1 MPPAAERPAAP
12 SSGIARPDAA
22 DIAARL
28 ERLPMSG
35 YQRRIFAIIASA
47 WLVDQIDV
55 ALLTFLLGA
64 IVAAFGL
71 TPTEAGQLAAMTFAG
86 QLVGNILAGTA
97 SDRFGRK
104 AVFQVTMVVW
114 GLASLAAAAA
124 WSLPALMACR
134 FLIGVGV
141 GGEAPV
147 AQAMVSEIVP
157 ARVRGKYIAILEG
170 FWAVGYVL
178 SGAIS
183 FFVLPYLGWRWAFVV
198 VGLLSLV
205 VLAVRRTM
213 PESPRW
219 LAEAGRTAEA
229 ESAMA
234 AMERGVERATGRPLP
249 PVAPS
254 LAAPT
259 AAATAA
265 SMPGPRLGAVATLFA
280 PEYRLRTVMAFGLWF
295 FALIG
300 FFGLNSWIAVLLK
313 ERGFS
318 IVGSVGFVTLITL
331 GGIPGFAAAAALL
344 ERAGRKP
351 TTALFLIC
359 AAAAAY
365 LYGKAG
371 AGTVLTVSGVAVTW
385 LFVAGFVMQFF
396 MFGMWSCLYAYT
408 PELYPTR
415 ARATGA
421 GFASAFGRIGAILG
435 PMIVPVLVRD
445 HGPAAAFQVGAGGF
459 LIAALLVLTLGVETR
474 GKVLEAVS
482 H

>member
-1 MPPAAERPAAP
+1 MQLATDAPIGMGVELSASDRAAAAATTN
-12 SSGIARPDAA
+12 IAG
-22 DIAARL
+22 RL
-28 ERLPMSG
+28 ERLPMSR
-35 YQRRIFAIIASA
+35 YQRKIFAIIASA
-47 WLVDQIDV
+47 WLVDQVDV
-55 ALLTFLLGA
+55 ALLTFLLGS
-64 IVAAFGL
+64 IVVAFGL
-71 TPTEAGQLAAMTFAG
+71 TPIEAGQLAAMTFAG
-86 QLVGNILAGTA
+86 QLIGNVIAGTA

-104 AVFQVTMVVW
+104 TVFQVTMLVW
-114 GLASLAAAAA
+114 GFASLAAAAA
-124 WSLPALMACR
+124 WSLTALMVCR

-157 ARVRGKYIAILEG
+157 ANVRGKYIAFMEG
-170 FWAVGYVL
+170 FWAIGYVL

-183 FFVLPYLGWRWAFVV
+183 FFVLPYFGWRWSFAI
-198 VGLLSLV
+198 VGLLSMVVLV
-205 VLAVRRTM
+205 VRRSM

-219 LAEAGRTAEA
+219 LADNGRHAEA
-229 ESAMA
+229 DAVMSM
-234 AMERGVERATGRPLP
+234 MEREVERATGRPLP

-254 LAAPT
+254 VVAAVSAPV
-259 AAATAA
+259 
-265 SMPGPRLGAVATLFA
+265 PHQNPIATLFSPA
-280 PEYRLRTVMAFGLWF
+280 YRMRTLMAFGMWF

-318 IVGSVGFVTLITL
+318 IVGSVGFVTLITI
-331 GGIPGFAAAAALL
+331 GGIPGFFTAALML
-344 ERAGRKP
+344 EKVGRKP
-351 TTALFLIC
+351 TTAIFLVC
-359 AAAAAY
+359 AAVAAY
-365 LYGKAG
+365 FYGN
-371 AGTVLTVSGVAVTW
+371 AVDQTW
-385 LFVAGFVMQFF
+385 LFVSGFVMQFF

-435 PMIVPVLVRD
+435 PMIVPVLVQNY
-445 HGPAAAFQVGAGGF
+445 GPATAFQVGAGGF
-459 LIAALLVLTLGVETR
+459 LIAAVLVLTLGVETR

>member
-1 MPPAAERPAAP
+1 
-12 SSGIARPDAA
+12 
-22 DIAARL
+22 
-28 ERLPMSG
+28 
-35 YQRRIFAIIASA
+35 Q
-47 WLVDQIDV
+47 
-55 ALLTFLLGA
+55 
-64 IVAAFGL
+64 
-71 TPTEAGQLAAMTFAG
+71 
-86 QLVGNILAGTA
+86 
-97 SDRFGRK
+97 
-104 AVFQVTMVVW
+104 
-114 GLASLAAAAA
+114 
-124 WSLPALMACR
+124 
-134 FLIGVGV
+134 
-141 GGEAPV
+141 
-147 AQAMVSEIVP
+147 
-157 ARVRGKYIAILEG
+157 
-170 FWAVGYVL
+170 
-178 SGAIS
+178 
-183 FFVLPYLGWRWAFVV
+183 
-198 VGLLSLV
+198 
-205 VLAVRRTM
+205 
-213 PESPRW
+213 
-219 LAEAGRTAEA
+219 
-229 ESAMA
+229 
-234 AMERGVERATGRPLP
+234 
-249 PVAPS
+249 
-254 LAAPT
+254 
-259 AAATAA
+259 
-265 SMPGPRLGAVATLFA
+265 GPHRGAVATLFA

-331 GGIPGFAAAAALL
+331 GGIPGFAAAAVLL
-344 ERAGRKP
+344 ERVGRKP

-365 LYGKAG
+365 LYGNAG

-445 HGPAAAFQVGAGGF
+445 HGPATAFQVGAGGF

-482 H
+482 R

>member
-1 MPPAAERPAAP
+1 MPPTVEIPAALP
-12 SSGIARPDAA
+12 PGAARPRGP

-55 ALLTFLLGA
+55 ALLTFLLGS
-64 IVAAFGL
+64 IVVAFGL

-124 WSLPALMACR
+124 WSLPVLMACR

-157 ARVRGKYIAILEG
+157 ASVRGKYIAIMEG

-205 VLAVRRTM
+205 VLAVRRSM

-219 LAEAGRTAEA
+219 LAEAGRGAEA
-229 ESAMA
+229 EAVMA
-234 AMERGVERATGRPLP
+234 TMERAVERATGRPLP
-249 PVAPS
+249 PVAPG
-254 LAAPT
+254 LAA
-259 AAATAA
+259 AAAP
-265 SMPGPRLGAVATLFA
+265 SGPRRGAVATLFA

-331 GGIPGFAAAAALL
+331 GGIPGFAAAALLL
-344 ERAGRKP
+344 ERVGRKP
-351 TTALFLIC
+351 ATALFLVC
-359 AAAAAY
+359 AAASAY
-365 LYGKAG
+365 LYGNAG
-371 AGTVLTVSGVAVTW
+371 GDAVLTVAGVAVTW
-385 LFVAGFVMQFF
+385 LLVAGFVMQFF

-445 HGPAAAFQVGAGGF
+445 HGPAVAFQVGAGGF

>member
-1 MPPAAERPAAP
+1 MPPAAERPGA
-12 SSGIARPDAA
+12 S

-64 IVAAFGL
+64 IVAAFNL

-124 WSLPALMACR
+124 WSLPVLMACR

-157 ARVRGKYIAILEG
+157 APVRGKYIAILEG

-219 LAEAGRTAEA
+219 LAEIGRRGEAEA
-229 ESAMA
+229 VMA
-234 AMERGVERATGRPLP
+234 RMERAVERATGRPLP
-249 PVAPS
+249 PVAPG
-254 LAAPT
+254 PGP
-259 AAATAA
+259 AAAVPA
-265 SMPGPRLGAVATLFA
+265 PRLGAVATLFA

-300 FFGLNSWIAVLLK
+300 FFGLNAWIAVLLK

-318 IVGSVGFVTLITL
+318 NVGSVGFVTLITL
-331 GGIPGFAAAAALL
+331 GGIPGFAAAAVLL
-344 ERAGRKP
+344 ERVGRKP
-351 TTALFLIC
+351 ATALFLIC
-359 AAAAAY
+359 AAASAY
-365 LYGKAG
+365 LYGNAG
-371 AGTVLTVSGVAVTW
+371 AGSLLTVSGIAVTW

-459 LIAALLVLTLGVETR
+459 LIAALLVLILGVETR

>member
-1 MPPAAERPAAP
+1 
-12 SSGIARPDAA
+12 
-22 DIAARL
+22 
-28 ERLPMSG
+28 MSG

-86 QLVGNILAGTA
+86 QLVGNVLAGTA
-97 SDRFGRK
+97 SDRFGRR

-124 WSLPALMACR
+124 WSLPVLMACR

-157 ARVRGKYIAILEG
+157 AQVRGKYIAILEG

-205 VLAVRRTM
+205 VLAVRRSM

-219 LAEAGRTAEA
+219 LAEAGRAAEA
-229 ESAMA
+229 DAVMTR
-234 AMERGVERATGRPLP
+234 MERAVERATGRPLP
-249 PVAPS
+249 PIAPGPVAD
-254 LAAPT
+254 AA
-259 AAATAA
+259 
-265 SMPGPRLGAVATLFA
+265 PGPRRGAVATLFA

-331 GGIPGFAAAAALL
+331 GGIPGFAAAALLL
-344 ERAGRKP
+344 ERVGRKP
-351 TTALFLIC
+351 TTALFLVC
-359 AAAAAY
+359 AAASAY
-365 LYGKAG
+365 LYGN
-371 AGTVLTVSGVAVTW
+371 AVGETW
-385 LFVAGFVMQFF
+385 LFVSGFVMQLF

-459 LIAALLVLTLGVETR
+459 LIAALLVVTLGVETR

>member
-1 MPPAAERPAAP
+1 MPAAETPIATRPDGARPAIP
-12 SSGIARPDAA
+12 

-35 YQRRIFAIIASA
+35 YQRRIFAVIASA

-55 ALLTFLLGA
+55 ALLTFLLGS
-64 IVAAFGL
+64 IVVAFGL
-71 TPTEAGQLAAMTFAG
+71 SPTEAGQLAAMTFAG

-114 GLASLAAAAA
+114 GLASLAAAAS
-124 WSLPALMACR
+124 WSLPVLMACR

-157 ARVRGKYIAILEG
+157 ASVRGKYIAIMEG

-205 VLAVRRTM
+205 VLAVRRSM

-219 LAEAGRTAEA
+219 LAEVGRTAEA
-229 ESAMA
+229 ESVMA
-234 AMERGVERATGRPLP
+234 AMERAVEKATGRPLP
-249 PVAPS
+249 PVAP
-254 LAAPT
+254 AV
-259 AAATAA
+259 AAAAA
-265 SMPGPRLGAVATLFA
+265 PGPRRGPVATLFA
-280 PEYRLRTVMAFGLWF
+280 PEYRWRTVMAFGLWF

-331 GGIPGFAAAAALL
+331 GGIPGFATAALLL

-351 TTALFLIC
+351 TTALFLVC

-365 LYGKAG
+365 LYGNAAG
-371 AGTVLTVSGVAVTW
+371 ETA
-385 LFVAGFVMQFF
+385 LFVSGFVMQFF

-445 HGPAAAFQVGAGGF
+445 HGPATAFQVGAGGF

-474 GKVLEAVS
+474 GRVLEAVS